1 MRSLSPG
8 EISLETKLNNYLCV
22 TPACVCMSIVCRLSF
37 VVGTVNWISGCEP
50 AELSSAPHR
59 MDLHVKLRHGPT
71 LVGAVVEREGHVS
84 VSESVAAEQGREE
97 ADTGTGTAFS
107 YRVTLRRKDK
117 GIAPGQFAA
126 FYSENIIDGGGGGGG
141 SGDSGDV
148 SGTTRIC
155 LGAGVISAAG

>member
-8 EISLETKLNNYLCV
+8 EISLEIKFNNYRCV
-22 TPACVCMSIVCRLSF
+22 TPACACASIVCRLSF
-37 VVGTVNWISGCEP
+37 IVGTVNWISGCEP
-50 AELSSAPHR
+50 AKLSSAPHR
-59 MDLHVKLRHGPT
+59 MDLQVKLRHGPT
-71 LVGAVVEREGHVS
+71 LVGAVVEREGLVS